1 MSVHWHTAS
10 LSLAINLFDIECHRA
25 GGGLFDSRCVMNTYQ
40 TFSMIISVLSLSLHA
55 GKRTSSQKSRLFF
68 VFVSLLIATYFI
80 LNLIIEGTESNP
92 ASPYAGAH
100 GIKKAVQGTFH
111 QGYTWFGKTAGIQ
124 CTNNA

>member
-1 MSVHWHTAS
+1 MCDEYLPDVQYDNISFKS
-10 LSLAINLFDIECHRA
+10 ESSCREKNF
-25 GGGLFDSRCVMNTYQ
+25 
-40 TFSMIISVLSLSLHA
+40 FSKKPS
-55 GKRTSSQKSRLFF
+55 FF

-111 QGYTWFGKTAGIQ
+111 QGYS
-124 CTNNA
+124 